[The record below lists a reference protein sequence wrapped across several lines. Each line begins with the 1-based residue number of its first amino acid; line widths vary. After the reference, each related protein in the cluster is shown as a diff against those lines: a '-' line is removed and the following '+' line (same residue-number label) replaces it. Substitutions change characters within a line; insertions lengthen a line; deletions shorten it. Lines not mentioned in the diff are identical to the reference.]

1 MVLWRR
7 GRIVRDGGGAWLF
20 LFDADASGLADP
32 PMILLP
38 CLLLERMERY
48 AQRAAPEAPML
59 LNGRVF
65 RYHERNYL
73 LPSVFQIP
81 RHRTPLHP

>member
-1 MVLWRR
+1 M
-7 GRIVRDGGGAWLF
+7 VRDGGGAWLF

-48 AQRAAPEAPML
+48 AQRAESHAPML
-59 LNGRVF
+59 LSGRVF
-65 RYHERNYL
+65 RYHQVNYL
-73 LPSVFQIP
+73 LPTTFQIP
-81 RHRTPLHP
+81 RERTPLRP